1 MVLAAS
7 WTHLPSGQDATYA
20 SIPPWSHMRLSR
32 RRNLGLGTVH
42 LPNDAPKG
50 RPAFDRRVGHRTK
63 VGALSQSEAKS
74 SRRAW
79 NATVGQFITWK
90 RNEGRVGETWLVRM
104 RWELLR
110 VPTLLQRVTPEATIT
125 TPSGLQPDDIRALRR
140 GLPWERATW
149 GVHLSALRQFL
160 RWTGN
165 PCADQKSL
173 WLLPT
178 GEPSHRR
185 WISKRQLLRLL
196 QKARGPERVLV
207 CLEGLNGLR
216 RVEVLRLRS
225 KDVLFDEGALRI
237 LGKGRYGGKWRTIPM
252 HPATRAALA
261 NWLKNK
267 ESADLVLPLSR
278 SGVDAI
284 LRRLALRSGFD
295 MKLSKVSHHD
305 LRRTFGRLSHRAG
318 MSLVQLKNLYGHSSL
333 DQTAG
338 YIGLDR
344 DEMREGLERFARSL
358 TSPTPRNRL

>member
-1 MVLAAS
+1 V
-7 WTHLPSGQDATYA
+7 
-20 SIPPWSHMRLSR
+20 
-32 RRNLGLGTVH
+32 
-42 LPNDAPKG
+42 
-50 RPAFDRRVGHRTK
+50 
-63 VGALSQSEAKS
+63 E
-74 SRRAW
+74 
-79 NATVGQFITWK
+79 QFIAWK
-90 RNEGRVGETWLVRM
+90 RNEGRVGESWLGRM
-104 RWELLR
+104 RWELQR
-110 VPTLLQRVTPEATIT
+110 VPILLQRVSPEVASPTPKR
-125 TPSGLQPDDIRALRR
+125 LRPDDIRAMRA

-160 RWTGN
+160 RWTSN
-165 PCADQKSL
+165 PCAEQKSL
-173 WLLPT
+173 WALPT

-185 WISKRQLLRLL
+185 WITKNQLLRLV
-196 QKARGPERVLV
+196 QKARGREKVLV

-252 HPATRAALA
+252 HPLTRVALA

-267 ESADLVLPLSR
+267 GGTDLVLPMSR

-295 MKLSKVSHHD
+295 MTSSKVSHHD

-358 TSPTPRNRL
+358 TAPSPGNRLSRTVGVTSLASEPTAPVGRRV

>member
-1 MVLAAS
+1 
-7 WTHLPSGQDATYA
+7 
-20 SIPPWSHMRLSR
+20 
-32 RRNLGLGTVH
+32 
-42 LPNDAPKG
+42 
-50 RPAFDRRVGHRTK
+50 
-63 VGALSQSEAKS
+63 
-74 SRRAW
+74 
-79 NATVGQFITWK
+79 
-90 RNEGRVGETWLVRM
+90 M
-104 RWELLR
+104 RWELQR
-110 VPTLLQRVTPEATIT
+110 FPVLLQRDRPQLPTP
-125 TPSGLQPDDIRALRR
+125 TPDGLGPGDLRAMRDS
-140 GLPWERATW
+140 LPWERATW

-165 PCADQKSL
+165 PCADQRAL
-173 WLLPT
+173 WVLPS

-185 WISKRQLLRLL
+185 WISKDQLLRLI
-196 QKARGPERVLV
+196 QKARGPEKVLV

-237 LGKGRYGGKWRTIPM
+237 LGKGRHGGKWRTIPM
-252 HPATRAALA
+252 HPATRNALA

-267 ESADLVLPLSR
+267 EGADLVLPLSR

-344 DEMREGLERFARSL
+344 DEMREGLQRFAESL
-358 TSPTPRNRL
+358 TSPSKRP

>member
-1 MVLAAS
+1 M
-7 WTHLPSGQDATYA
+7 LPMRACPHGER
-20 SIPPWSHMRLSR
+20 MRLSQKQ
-32 RRNLGLGTVH
+32 NPTLGALH
-42 LPNDAPKG
+42 LSDHALKG
-50 RPAFDRRVGHRTK
+50 RTGLDRRVGRRTRI
-63 VGALSQSEAKS
+63 GARSQLEGKS
-74 SRRAW
+74 GKRTW
-79 NATVGQFITWK
+79 NTTVPQFITWK
-90 RNEGRVGETWLVRM
+90 RNEGRVGEPWLGRM

-110 VPTLLQRVTPEATIT
+110 VPLLLQRVTPEVSIP
-125 TPSGLQPDDIRALRR
+125 TPRDLQPDDIRALRQ
-140 GLPWERATW
+140 GLTWERATW

-160 RWTGN
+160 RWAGN

-173 WLLPT
+173 WALPT

-185 WISKRQLLRLL
+185 WISKNQLLRLL
-196 QKARGPERVLV
+196 QKARGREKVLV

-216 RVEVLRLRS
+216 RIEVLRLRS

-252 HPATRAALA
+252 HPATRTALA
-261 NWLKNK
+261 NWLQKR
-267 ESADLVLPLSR
+267 ESSDLVLPLSR

-284 LRRLALRSGFD
+284 LRRLALRSGLD

-358 TSPTPRNRL
+358 ASQSTPNHL

>member
-1 MVLAAS
+1 MGPVRKQNPALGACRPLKDS
-7 WTHLPSGQDATYA
+7 QDGCPPSDGQ
-20 SIPPWSHMRLSR
+20 L
-32 RRNLGLGTVH
+32 
-42 LPNDAPKG
+42 
-50 RPAFDRRVGHRTK
+50 DRRTRIGRRTWP
-63 VGALSQSEAKS
+63 KS
-74 SRRAW
+74 GGRIW
-79 NATVGQFITWK
+79 NATVEEFITWK
-90 RNEGRVGETWLVRM
+90 RNEGRVGESWLDRM

-110 VPTLLQRVTPEATIT
+110 VPALLQRVKPEVTSFA
-125 TPSGLQPDDIRALRR
+125 PSDLHPSNILALRS

-160 RWTGN
+160 RWTRN

-173 WLLPT
+173 WALPT

-185 WISKRQLLRLL
+185 WISKNQLLRLV
-196 QKARGPERVLV
+196 QKARGREKVLV

-295 MKLSKVSHHD
+295 MKMSKVSHHD

-358 TSPTPRNRL
+358 KSRSPPNGR

>member
-1 MVLAAS
+1 
-7 WTHLPSGQDATYA
+7 
-20 SIPPWSHMRLSR
+20 
-32 RRNLGLGTVH
+32 
-42 LPNDAPKG
+42 
-50 RPAFDRRVGHRTK
+50 
-63 VGALSQSEAKS
+63 
-74 SRRAW
+74 
-79 NATVGQFITWK
+79 
-90 RNEGRVGETWLVRM
+90 M

-110 VPTLLQRVTPEATIT
+110 VPTLLRHVAPKILTP
-125 TPSGLQPDDIRALRR
+125 TPSRLQPDDIRALRR

-149 GVHLSALRQFL
+149 AVHLSALRQFL

-165 PCADQKSL
+165 PCANQTPL
-173 WLLPT
+173 WALPT

-185 WISKRQLLRLL
+185 WISKDQLLRLVR
-196 QKARGPERVLV
+196 KARGPEKILV

-261 NWLKNK
+261 KWLKTK

-358 TSPTPRNRL
+358 TSPSPPNRQ

>member
-1 MVLAAS
+1 V
-7 WTHLPSGQDATYA
+7 D
-20 SIPPWSHMRLSR
+20 
-32 RRNLGLGTVH
+32 
-42 LPNDAPKG
+42 
-50 RPAFDRRVGHRTK
+50 
-63 VGALSQSEAKS
+63 
-74 SRRAW
+74 
-79 NATVGQFITWK
+79 QFIPWK
-90 RNEGRVGETWLVRM
+90 RNEGRVGESWLARM

-110 VPTLLQRVTPEATIT
+110 VPTLLQRVKPEVSIP
-125 TPSGLQPDDIRALRR
+125 TPSGLQPDDIRAMRG

-165 PCADQKSL
+165 PCADRRSL
-173 WLLPT
+173 WALPT

-185 WISKRQLLRLL
+185 WISKTQLLRLL
-196 QKARGPERVLV
+196 QKARGPEKVLV

-252 HPATRAALA
+252 HPATRAALV

-267 ESADLVLPLSR
+267 GSAELVLPLSR
-278 SGVDAI
+278 SGADAM

-318 MSLVQLKNLYGHSSL
+318 MSLVQLKNLYGHTSL

-358 TSPTPRNRL
+358 TSPPNRLLTMVN

>member
-1 MVLAAS
+1 MGPSRKQNPSLEAL
-7 WTHLPSGQDATYA
+7 HLPKHT
-20 SIPPWSHMRLSR
+20 L
-32 RRNLGLGTVH
+32 T
-42 LPNDAPKG
+42 G
-50 RPAFDRRVGHRTK
+50 RPPIDPRVGRGTRADARSRL
-63 VGALSQSEAKS
+63 GAKS
-74 SRRAW
+74 GRRTW
-79 NATVGQFITWK
+79 KATVERFIDWK
-90 RNEGRVGETWLVRM
+90 RNEGRVGESWLGRM

-110 VPTLLQRVTPEATIT
+110 VPPLLQRVSPAVSM
-125 TPSGLQPDDIRALRR
+125 PSPNGLQPDDIRALRR

-149 GVHLSALRQFL
+149 GVHISALRQFL

-165 PCADQKSL
+165 SCADQRSL
-173 WLLPT
+173 WALPT

-185 WISKRQLLRLL
+185 WISKVQLLRLIR
-196 QKARGPERVLV
+196 KARGPEKVLV

-252 HPATRAALA
+252 HPATRAALT

-267 ESADLVLPLSR
+267 GSADLVLPLSR

-295 MKLSKVSHHD
+295 MKLTKVSHHD

-358 TSPTPRNRL
+358 TSPTSPNRP

>member
-1 MVLAAS
+1 MGRSRKQNPSFEAL
-7 WTHLPSGQDATYA
+7 HLPSRTPKESPGFE
-20 SIPPWSHMRLSR
+20 R
-32 RRNLGLGTVH
+32 RI
-42 LPNDAPKG
+42 G
-50 RPAFDRRVGHRTK
+50 RGPRI
-63 VGALSQSEAKS
+63 GARSQLAAKS
-74 SRRAW
+74 GRQTW
-79 NATVGQFITWK
+79 NATVEQFITWK
-90 RNEGRVGETWLVRM
+90 RNEGRVGDSWLGRM

-110 VPTLLQRVTPEATIT
+110 VPILVQRVTPEVSPP
-125 TPSGLQPDDIRALRR
+125 TPRDLQPDNIRALRR

-173 WLLPT
+173 WALPT

-185 WISKRQLLRLL
+185 WISKDQLLRLL
-196 QKARGPERVLV
+196 QKARGREKVLV

-252 HPATRAALA
+252 HPATREALA
-261 NWLKNK
+261 NWIKNK
-267 ESADLVLPLSR
+267 GSADLVLPLSR

-295 MKLSKVSHHD
+295 MKLRKVSHHD

-358 TSPTPRNRL
+358 TAPSPPNRL

>member
-1 MVLAAS
+1 
-7 WTHLPSGQDATYA
+7 
-20 SIPPWSHMRLSR
+20 MRSSLKQNP
-32 RRNLGLGTVH
+32 NLETLH
-42 LPNDAPKG
+42 LPNQPLQG
-50 RPAFDRRVGHRTK
+50 RPALARRVGRGNLVGDPSLPKANSGRRT
-63 VGALSQSEAKS
+63 
-74 SRRAW
+74 W
-79 NATVGQFITWK
+79 NATVERFITWK
-90 RNEGRVGETWLVRM
+90 RNEGRVGEPWLGRM

-110 VPTLLQRVTPEATIT
+110 IPALVRRIAPEATIPA
-125 TPSGLQPDDIRALRR
+125 PSGLKPDDIRALRR

-149 GVHLSALRQFL
+149 GVHLSALRQLL
-160 RWTGN
+160 RWAGN
-165 PCADQKSL
+165 PCANQRAL
-173 WLLPT
+173 WALPA

-185 WISKRQLLRLL
+185 WISKDQLLRLI
-196 QKARGPERVLV
+196 QKARGPEKVLV

-216 RVEVLRLRS
+216 RVEVLRLRA

-252 HPATRAALA
+252 HPATRGALA
-261 NWLKNK
+261 NWVKNK
-267 ESADLVLPLSR
+267 GGAELVLPFSR
-278 SGVDAI
+278 SGADAI

-358 TSPTPRNRL
+358 TSPRHHL

>member
-1 MVLAAS
+1 MR
-7 WTHLPSGQDATYA
+7 PS
-20 SIPPWSHMRLSR
+20 RK
-32 RRNLGLGTVH
+32 RNSGLGAVH
-42 LPNDAPKG
+42 LPNNTPKE
-50 RPAFDRRVGHRTK
+50 RPALDRRVG
-63 VGALSQSEAKS
+63 
-74 SRRAW
+74 RRARVGPRTQPGANSGRRTW
-79 NATVGQFITWK
+79 NVAVEQFVTWK
-90 RNEGRVGETWLVRM
+90 RNEGRVGESWLGRM

-110 VPTLLQRVTPEATIT
+110 VPTLLHRVTPQVSIP
-125 TPSGLQPDDIRALRR
+125 TPSGLKPDDLRAMRG

-165 PCADQKSL
+165 PCADQRSL
-173 WLLPT
+173 WALPT

-185 WISKRQLLRLL
+185 WISKNQLLQLL
-196 QKARGPERVLV
+196 QKARGREKVLV

-225 KDVLFDEGALRI
+225 KDVLFDEDALRI
-237 LGKGRYGGKWRTIPM
+237 LGKGRFGGKWRTIPM
-252 HPATRAALA
+252 HPTTRAALA

-267 ESADLVLPLSR
+267 GSADLVLPLSR

-344 DEMREGLERFARSL
+344 DEMREGLVRFARSM
-358 TSPTPRNRL
+358 TRS